1 VIQNKGLTA
10 VSPVGS
16 SYQIHDCENICSPMA
31 SKKDSILIT
40 SPLISCNP
48 FCAELKEKGL
58 PYDSIWMQI
67 GHVIRHLDQVTCLT
81 DEQRQLVRDS
91 FDDYLNLLPG
101 KGKADVER
109 LGKDFLGEVDKLK
122 RAGVAKSLKMEQ
134 DFNAALLNAI
144 SKNLHQ
150 LCLIIGR
157 ADTCGMVENLKAD
170 TLKSIKSARS
180 RDEILKIVEAGFNE
194 LHKKVKTTQEKMEI
208 SLESLL
214 VLESNALIDKLTGI
228 FNRRFFDQELP
239 KIVET
244 FLDKKG
250 KVPFSLLLLDID
262 RFKEINDTYG
272 HFIGDRALQRVAA
285 IIQNNC
291 RAGIDSPIRLGGDE
305 FALFLIGT
313 NEKNAVKKGEIIR
326 HEISKRAMSFTKRE
340 TDAAPHDVSFT
351 VQVSVGVCE
360 LDMAWQDMAPNEL
373 NQNPVFC
380 DPIDDNSV
388 NKLTC
393 MLAESADQALYY
405 AKDMGRNQVRAFRQ
419 G

>member
-1 VIQNKGLTA
+1 
-10 VSPVGS
+10 
-16 SYQIHDCENICSPMA
+16 MA
-31 SKKDSILIT
+31 GKKDSILIA

-58 PYDSIWMQI
+58 PYDSVWMQI
-67 GHVIRHLDQVTCLT
+67 GHVIRHLDHVTCLSN
-81 DEQRQLVRDS
+81 EQRQMVREA
-91 FDDYLNLLPG
+91 FDDYLKLLPG

-109 LGKDFLGEVDKLK
+109 LGRDFLGEIDKLK
-122 RAGVAKSLKMEQ
+122 RAGVAKALKMEQ
-134 DFNAALLNAI
+134 DFNAELLNAV

-150 LCLIIGR
+150 LCLIIGK
-157 ADTCGMVENLKAD
+157 ANTCGMIESLKAK
-170 TLKSIKSARS
+170 TLQSIKSAKS
-180 RDEILKIVEAGFNE
+180 RDEILKIVEAGFTD
-194 LHKKVKTTQEKMEI
+194 LHKQVKTNQEKMEI

-214 VLESNALIDKLTGI
+214 VLESNAIIDKLTGI

-244 FLDKKG
+244 FLDKQG

-262 RFKEINDTYG
+262 RFKEINDSYG

-313 NEKNAVKKGEIIR
+313 NAKNAIKKAETIR
-326 HEISKRAMSFTKRE
+326 HEISRRTMSFTQRE

-351 VQVSVGVCE
+351 VQVSIGVCE
-360 LDMAWQDMAPNEL
+360 LDMAWKNMAPAEL
-373 NQNPVFC
+373 NKNPVFC
-380 DPIDDNSV
+380 DAATDNPIS
-388 NKLTC
+388 KLTC
-393 MLAESADQALYY
+393 MLAESADQALYE
-405 AKDMGRNQVRAFRQ
+405 AKDMGRNQVRGFGQ